1 MITSRDAFTCRQ
13 YQLPHVIEQGG
24 GAPAV
29 LTILYLEICA
39 RIGLSMKATL
49 LEEGRYAV
57 LWPEHE
63 PLQIAGEEVVIDVF
77 SEGALFLL
85 SEVLAFLLGVSLAF
99 VEFPPMKHADLP
111 MHYHE
116 SQQWQ
121 AWRSFIRNM

>member
-1 MITSRDAFTCRQ
+1 MVHRQ

-29 LTILYLEICA
+29 LTILYLEVCA
-39 RIGLSMKATL
+39 RLGLPMRATL

-63 PLQIAGEEVVIDVF
+63 ALRIAGEEVVVDVF

-85 SEVLAFLLGVSLAF
+85 NEV
-99 VEFPPMKHADLP
+99 H
-111 MHYHE
+111 
-116 SQQWQ
+116 QI
-121 AWRSFIRNM
+121 FI

>member
-1 MITSRDAFTCRQ
+1 MITSRDAFPCRQ

-49 LEEGRYAV
+49 LEEGRYTV

-99 VEFPPMKHADLP
+99 VEIHP
-111 MHYHE
+111 
-116 SQQWQ
+116 
-121 AWRSFIRNM
+121 